1 MSSRGGSGDLL
12 VGFLMGA
19 VGGFL
24 AAMALAPQSG
34 GRTRDQVAE
43 QMGDLRSRTQEVLDK
58 VRGNTEEVLDQ
69 VRVSLEGKLSTIQGA
84 LEEAYEAG
92 RKAAAYKREELIEA
106 EPGAHQG

>member
-1 MSSRGGSGDLL
+1 MAGRNGSGDLL
-12 VGFLMGA
+12 AGFLLGA

-24 AAMALAPQSG
+24 AGVVMAPQSG
-34 GRTRDQVAE
+34 NRTREQVAE
-43 QMGDLRSRTQEVLDK
+43 QMGDLRTRTQEVLDK

-69 VRVSLEGKLSTIQGA
+69 VRVSLDAKLSTIQGA

-106 EPGAHQG
+106 EPGVQG